1 MINLQIKN
9 NYAIS
14 ITILLRE
21 MMMNTART
29 APYAAL
35 LLRVSLAILF
45 FAHAGLKF
53 FVFTPAGTA
62 KFFESVGVPGWMA
75 YVTITWEFLGAIALL
90 VGFKPRL
97 AALALIPVLLGAIF
111 TVHGAAGFWFTNAN
125 GGWEYPAFWIVGLIS
140 LALIGDGPYHL
151 KSSFKS

>member
-14 ITILLRE
+14 ITTLFRE
-21 MMMNTART
+21 MIMNTART

-111 TVHGAAGFWFTNAN
+111 TVHGVAGFWFTNAN

>member
-1 MINLQIKN
+1 VINLQIKN

-14 ITILLRE
+14 ITTLLKE
-21 MMMNTART
+21 MIMNTERT
-29 APYAAL
+29 TPYAAL

-75 YVTITWEFLGAIALL
+75 YVAMTWEVVGAIALL

>member
-1 MINLQIKN
+1 
-9 NYAIS
+9 
-14 ITILLRE
+14 
-21 MMMNTART
+21 MNTERT
-29 APYAAL
+29 TPYAAL

-75 YVTITWEFLGAIALL
+75 YVAMTWEVVGAIALL

>member
-1 MINLQIKN
+1 MHT
-9 NYAIS
+9 S
-14 ITILLRE
+14 HSS
-21 MMMNTART
+21 T

-62 KFFESVGVPGWMA
+62 QFFQSVGVPGWMA
-75 YVTITWEFLGAIALL
+75 YVTITWESLGALALL
-90 VGFKPRL
+90 IGFKPRL
-97 AALALIPVLLGAIF
+97 VALALIPVLLGAIF
-111 TVHGAAGFWFTNAN
+111 SVHGAAGFWFTNPN

>member
-1 MINLQIKN
+1 
-9 NYAIS
+9 
-14 ITILLRE
+14 
-21 MMMNTART
+21 MNTART

-125 GGWEYPAFWIVGLIS
+125 GGWEYPTFWIVELIS

>member
-14 ITILLRE
+14 ITTGLKEII
-21 MMMNTART
+21 MNTART

-75 YVTITWEFLGAIALL
+75 YVTITWEVVGAIALL

>member
-1 MINLQIKN
+1 
-9 NYAIS
+9 
-14 ITILLRE
+14 
-21 MMMNTART
+21 MNTART

-75 YVTITWEFLGAIALL
+75 YVTMIWEVVGAIALL

>member
-1 MINLQIKN
+1 
-9 NYAIS
+9 
-14 ITILLRE
+14 
-21 MMMNTART
+21 MMNTART

-53 FVFTPAGTA
+53 FVSTPAGTA